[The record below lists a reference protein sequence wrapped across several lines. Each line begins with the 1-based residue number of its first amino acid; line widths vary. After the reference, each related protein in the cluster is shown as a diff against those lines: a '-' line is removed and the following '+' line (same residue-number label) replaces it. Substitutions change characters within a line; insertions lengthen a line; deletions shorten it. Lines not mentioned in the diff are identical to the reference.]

1 MAMIKCPFCQI
12 SYVDNTIYCAE
23 CGHYLL
29 EDETRETDR
38 LAEEEAG
45 WLGEKIKPEVDSPH
59 HLGSK
64 PLTVRLK
71 IGASK
76 RVVELPLEK
85 VVHIGRV
92 DPNLNI
98 FPEVDV
104 TDDIAPEKSV
114 SRRHARIL
122 REGGRVVVEDLG
134 SVNGTFIN
142 SKKLDPYLPEA
153 LGSGDTLQLGTLLME
168 VEIIR

>member
-1 MAMIKCPFCQI
+1 MIKCPFCQI

-29 EDETRETDR
+29 EDEKRETDR
-38 LAEEEAG
+38 LEDEKAG
-45 WLGEKIKPEVDSPH
+45 WLGEHIEPGIDSSLH
-59 HLGSK
+59 VGSRT
-64 PLTVRLK
+64 LTIRFS
-71 IGASK
+71 IGSNK

-98 FPEVDV
+98 FPEIDV

-114 SRRHARIL
+114 SRRHARIA
-122 REGGRVVVEDLG
+122 RDGGRIIVEDLG

-142 SKKLDPYLPEA
+142 SKKLDPYLPEP
-153 LGSGDTLQLGTLLME
+153 LGSGDTLQLGTLLIE
-168 VEIIR
+168 VEILK